1 MQSITKPMLAKD
13 IDEAKLKFPLMIS
26 PKIDGV
32 FAFVQNGQ
40 LYARSLKQHENLF
53 TNSYYSDNIFNGLR
67 GELIVGTNPTAADL
81 CRNTGSAVRRIQGEP
96 ETSLWCFDYVLS
108 STEELSYASRIKLL
122 ISKVQELNLQG
133 FTFIKMIPVS
143 TVQTMQEYLSTRDEY
158 LQMGYEGC
166 IVRDPSLPHKEGR
179 SSSTKAHL
187 WRYKPY
193 TTAEIRV
200 TSFVEEMHNLN
211 EAKTNELGRTERS
224 TNQENLVGKGNLGA
238 IVGTLITPLLD
249 CYGKEVAEIGTELT
263 IATGSLTD
271 KERKYYWNNPAEMI
285 NHVVEFEYMS
295 FGLKDKPRFA
305 QFKSIRSEINM

>member
-13 IDEAKLKFPLMIS
+13 IEESKLKFPLTIS

-53 TNSYYSDNIFNGLR
+53 TTSCYSDDIFNGLR
-67 GELIVGTNPTAADL
+67 GELIVGNNPTAEDL
-81 CRNTGSAVRRIQGEP
+81 CRNTGSGVRRIQGEP
-96 ETSLWCFDYVLS
+96 ETSLWCFDYVLP
-108 STEELSYASRIKLL
+108 STEKLSYDSRIKLL
-122 ISKVQELNLQG
+122 ALKVQELNLKG
-133 FTFIKMIPVS
+133 FTSIKMIPVS

-193 TTAEIRV
+193 ATAEIRV

-238 IVGTLITPLLD
+238 IVGTLVTPLLD
-249 CYGKEVAEIGTELT
+249 CYSKEIAAIGTELT

-271 KERKYYWNNPAEMI
+271 KERKYYWSNPAEMI
-285 NHVVEFEYMS
+285 DHVVEFEYMS

-305 QFKSIRSEINM
+305 QFKCIRSEINM